1 MILKDSESFF
11 VNFGQVAFAS
21 APFESVISYQ
31 TKTTPADE
39 SFLKLQLFTNE
50 LIINELTTI
59 KWLYYSSINVLYVR

>member
-11 VNFGQVAFAS
+11 VNFRQVAFAI

-31 TKTTPADE
+31 TKTTADE
-39 SFLKLQLFTNE
+39 SILKLQLFTNE